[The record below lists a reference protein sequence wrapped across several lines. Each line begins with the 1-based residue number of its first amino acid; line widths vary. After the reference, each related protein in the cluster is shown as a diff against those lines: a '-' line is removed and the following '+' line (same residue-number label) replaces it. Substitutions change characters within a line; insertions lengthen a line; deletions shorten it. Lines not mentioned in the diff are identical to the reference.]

1 MKGQTDTLT
10 FAPEDFIKRD
20 EGITALRLIIDSITI
35 AFACEDSEDRP
46 SKGLRTRRIDF
57 SRHFL
62 DTTRARQKRNK
73 LQFGRTSLYL

>member
-35 AFACEDSEDRP
+35 AFACEDSEEDRP
-46 SKGLRTRRIDF
+46 AKGLRTRRIQDS
-57 SRHFL
+57 SRHF
-62 DTTRARQKRNK
+62 
-73 LQFGRTSLYL
+73 S